1 MCRFIPRTYLVLV
14 MHVPRVSNRGH
25 HRITFR
31 CISLQYNIRYL
42 NNLSLVGISD
52 WNTYTIFFLFFN
64 STPMFLFLSFAGS
77 LSLSLSHLFSFLVKQ
92 PMLKFYCIQIL
103 QQHLENTSSMGSS
116 HLWPESHVAYL
127 KFITTSY
134 FRKMNVTFTDSSNVY
149 FILKP
154 KYLNM
159 MICQNIRMKKWS
171 VFPNKLNREIVFA
184 F

>member
-64 STPMFLFLSFAGS
+64 SAPMFFFLSLAGS
-77 LSLSLSHLFSFLVKQ
+77 LSLSLSFCYSSFLIFGETTHAK
-92 PMLKFYCIQIL
+92 IL
-103 QQHLENTSSMGSS
+103 LHSNIATTFGKHIKYGFS

-134 FRKMNVTFTDSSNVY
+134 FRKWMWHS
-149 FILKP
+149 LK
-154 KYLNM
+154 
-159 MICQNIRMKKWS
+159 
-171 VFPNKLNREIVFA
+171 V
-184 F
+184 

>member
-1 MCRFIPRTYLVLV
+1 

-52 WNTYTIFFLFFN
+52 WNTYTVFFLFFY
-64 STPMFLFLSFAGS
+64 STPMFLFLSIAASLSLS
-77 LSLSLSHLFSFLVKQ
+77 LSLSLSHFCCSSFLIFGETTK
-92 PMLKFYCIQIL
+92 MLKFYCIQIL

-134 FRKMNVTFTDSSNVY
+134 FRKMNVTFTESSNVY

-154 KYLNM
+154 KNM
-159 MICQNIRMKKWS
+159 MIMSKYKNEKMVCIS
-171 VFPNKLNREIVFA
+171 
-184 F
+184 